1 MTEPRMAREVFYL
14 REAMGDEVALVGDGV
29 EERYRVL
36 TEFDLDGTVYA
47 VLKGRRDVD
56 GEDWYL
62 FRVRFGNDGP
72 VAVEPIEDEDE
83 WERAAEA
90 FDEWLYF
97 QEEENAGR

>member
-14 REAMGDEVALVGDGV
+14 REAMGDEVALVGDGS

-47 VLKGRRDVD
+47 VLKGRRDAD